1 MLWELIVPELVLAW
15 AIRQWMAAKMI
26 EEEFKGESII
36 LLKYRFYH
44 KQFSERKWTRVH
56 GHFLNMGGF
65 NFVNSGRPTLSEKPI
80 TPQFPSFLRPEL
92 PEEPKIQ
99 NYENGK
105 YREPYA
111 RYLEDKERYT
121 REKKSDVEDL
131 QRFWKDMHLYHTNS
145 NADINSK
152 LQDVL
157 YIGYPSDRVLSDDD
171 RNQYREYE
179 TSRHHFRFLHP
190 HLFFLILTPGTLS
203 LGRLKDLVDNS
214 LIPFPTITTAEIQDR
229 AKGDFISKSIA
240 ILQTSWFIIQCI
252 ARGVQGLAITELELV
267 TLALASLNG
276 VIYYFWWDK
285 PLGVN
290 EPVQVCLMGAPVTTE
305 QHDLDNE
312 QVSLPGGIDLI
323 N

>member
-1 MLWELIVPELVLAW
+1 M
-15 AIRQWMAAKMI
+15 
-26 EEEFKGESII
+26 
-36 LLKYRFYH
+36 
-44 KQFSERKWTRVH
+44 
-56 GHFLNMGGF
+56 
-65 NFVNSGRPTLSEKPI
+65 NSGRSTLSKKPAM
-80 TPQFPSFLRPEL
+80 PQFPNFVRPEL
-92 PEEPKIQ
+92 PEEPKVQ
-99 NYENGK
+99 NYEKGK
-105 YREPYA
+105 YREHYA
-111 RYLEDKERYT
+111 RYLEDKDRYT
-121 REKKSDVEDL
+121 QEKKSDIEDL
-131 QRFWKDMHLYHTNS
+131 QRFWKDMHLYHTSS

-157 YIGYPSDRVLSDDD
+157 HIGYPLDRELSDDD

-179 TSRHHFRFLHP
+179 TSRLHFRFLHP

-214 LIPFPTITTAEIQDR
+214 LVTFPTITAAEIQDR
-229 AKGDFISKSIA
+229 AKGDFLSKSIA

-290 EPVQVCLMGAPVTTE
+290 EPVHVYLMGAPITTE
-305 QHDLDNE
+305 KHDLGNE
-312 QVSLPGGIDLI
+312 QVNFPSGIYLMHQTETLSSESPYFLP
-323 N
+323 